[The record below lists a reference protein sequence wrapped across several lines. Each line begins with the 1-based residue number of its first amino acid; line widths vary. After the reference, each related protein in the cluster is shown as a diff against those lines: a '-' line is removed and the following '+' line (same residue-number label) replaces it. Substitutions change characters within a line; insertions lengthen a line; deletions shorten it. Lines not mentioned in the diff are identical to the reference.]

1 MRDLPLP
8 SAATVQR
15 AAQRNAPFVRAQ
27 LPYIE
32 ALLTSGHAW
41 IAGDQVTVA
50 DFAVYH
56 PLWFMTARSQRLA
69 HELAPYPRIAGWM
82 ARMRAFG
89 HGTSSPMS
97 AAEALDVAAAA
108 QPAAP
113 RASNPFDEDP
123 PLGCHV
129 RIRADDYGR
138 DPVEGELVLIDADEI
153 ALLRTDPRLGDVV
166 VHFPRLGYDLRQM

>member
-1 MRDLPLP
+1 MRRVSENNGFKVRYCKFVGNVDIFVLAVG
-8 SAATVQR
+8 AAYEQ
-15 AAQRNAPFVRAQ
+15 
-27 LPYIE
+27 I
-32 ALLTSGHAW
+32 
-41 IAGDQVTVA
+41 
-50 DFAVYH
+50 
-56 PLWFMTARSQRLA
+56 MTARSQRLA
-69 HELAPYPRIAGWM
+69 HELGPYPRIADWM

-108 QPAAP
+108 QPATP

-123 PLGCHV
+123 PLSRHV

-153 ALLRTDPRLGDVV
+153 ALRRNDPRLGDIV
-166 VHFPRLGYDLRQM
+166 VHFPRLGYDLRQV